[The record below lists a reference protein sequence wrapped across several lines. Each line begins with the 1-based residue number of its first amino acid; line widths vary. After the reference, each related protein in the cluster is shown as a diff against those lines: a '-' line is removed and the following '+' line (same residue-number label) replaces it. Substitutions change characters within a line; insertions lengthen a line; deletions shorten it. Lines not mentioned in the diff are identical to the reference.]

1 MCGIIG
7 YVGPRPAAPLLVEG
21 LRHLEYRGY
30 DSAGIATIEENSLK
44 VVRRAGKIQALIAAL
59 GESDMYGQIG
69 IGHSRWA
76 THGKPTDSNAHPH
89 LDCRKTIAVIHNG
102 IIENYLPFKERLQ
115 AEGHHFS
122 SQTDTE
128 ILAHLFERFYRGDLE
143 EAVRL
148 GLQGIKGAFAIA
160 VIAADSPEEII
171 VAKTASPL
179 VIGLG
184 NGETFLSSDVPALL
198 PHTRRMI
205 FLHDGEMAR
214 LRKDSLKITDL
225 AGKEIERQP
234 VHIDWDPLTAQKG
247 GFKHFMLKEIHEQ
260 AQTVSETI
268 GGCSSWDNDRLRLD
282 EFNLTEQQIK
292 EIDNIYL
299 VACGTSF
306 HAGMIAKQLWE
317 DFLPLPIGVEIGSEF
332 RYGNSYIDE
341 HTLVVAISQSGETA
355 DTLAGIKRAKEK
367 RATVIAITNIV
378 GSALERMS
386 DGIVRTFSGP
396 EIGVAATK
404 TFTAQLAALT
414 LLGLYLAQRRGSISL
429 QEVRHQLTALSKIP
443 SLIAQLLDREEE
455 IVSIAEKFYNA
466 SDFLYLARGL
476 LYPVA
481 LEGAL
486 KLKEISY
493 IHAEGYPAGE
503 MKHGPIALIDE
514 QMPVVFLL
522 SQQTAYDKVLANIE
536 EVKARKGK
544 IIIFTDTGDDHQLHR
559 LAEDIFSLPS
569 GERVTLPIRHTVP
582 LQLLAY
588 HIAILRG
595 TDVDQPRNLAKT
607 VTVE

>member
-7 YVGPRPAAPLLVEG
+7 YVGARPAVPLLIEG
-21 LRHLEYRGY
+21 LRRLEYRGY
-30 DSAGIATIEENSLK
+30 DSAGIATIEGNSLK
-44 VVRRAGKIQALIAAL
+44 VARRAGKLQALITAL
-59 GESDMYGQIG
+59 GESDMCGQIG

-76 THGKPTDSNAHPH
+76 THGEPIDRNAHPH
-89 LDCRKTIAVIHNG
+89 LDCRKRIAVIHNG
-102 IIENYLPFKERLQ
+102 IIENYLSFKESLQ
-115 AEGHHFS
+115 AEGHRFS

-128 ILAHLFERFYRGDLE
+128 ILAHLVERFYRGDLE

-171 VAKTASPL
+171 VAKSASPL

-184 NGETFLSSDVPALL
+184 NGEIFFSSDVPALL
-198 PHTRRMI
+198 PHTRQMI

-225 AGKEIERQP
+225 TGKEIERQP
-234 VHIDWDPLTAQKG
+234 IHIDWDPLTAQKE
-247 GFKHFMLKEIHEQ
+247 GFKHFMRKEIHEQ
-260 AQTVSETI
+260 PQAVSATI
-268 GGCSSWDNDRLRLD
+268 SGCSSWDNYHLHLK
-282 EFNLTEQQIK
+282 EFNLTEQQIN
-292 EIDNIYL
+292 EITNIYL
-299 VACGTSF
+299 IACGTSL
-306 HAGMIAKQLWE
+306 HAGMVAKQLWE
-317 DFLPLPIGVEIGSEF
+317 DFLPLRIGVEIGSEF

-341 HTLVVAISQSGETA
+341 DTLVIAISQSGETA
-355 DTLAGIKRAKEK
+355 DTLAGVQRAKEK
-367 RATVIAITNIV
+367 KATVIAITNIV
-378 GSALERMS
+378 GSALERIS
-386 DGIVRTFSGP
+386 DGIIRTFSGP

-404 TFTAQLAALT
+404 TFTTQLTALA
-414 LLGLYLAQRRGSISL
+414 LLGLYLAQRRGSISP
-429 QEVRHQLTALSKIP
+429 QEVRHQLTVLSQIPALIT
-443 SLIAQLLDREEE
+443 QLLDREKE
-455 IVSIAEKFYNA
+455 IVAIAEKFYHA

-476 LYPVA
+476 LYPIA

-514 QMPVVFLL
+514 KMPVVFLL
-522 SQQTAYDKVLANIE
+522 SRHTAYDKVLANIQ

-544 IIIFTDTGDDHQLHR
+544 VIIFTEREEDHQLNR
-559 LAEDIFSLPS
+559 LAEDIFLLPTS
-569 GERVTLPIRHTVP
+569 ERVALPILHTVP

-588 HIAILRG
+588 HIASLRG

>member
-7 YVGPRPAAPLLVEG
+7 YVGSRPAVPLLIEG
-21 LRHLEYRGY
+21 LRRLEYRGY
-30 DSAGIATIEENSLK
+30 DSAGIATIEGNALK
-44 VVRRAGKIQALIAAL
+44 VVRRAGKIQALITAL
-59 GESDMYGQIG
+59 GESEMCGQIG

-76 THGKPTDSNAHPH
+76 THGEPIDSNAHPH
-89 LDCRKTIAVIHNG
+89 LDCQKKIAVIHNG
-102 IIENYLPFKERLQ
+102 IIENYHSFKANLQ
-115 AEGHHFS
+115 AEGHCFS

-128 ILAHLFERFYRGDLE
+128 ILPHLFEHFYQGDLE

-160 VIAADSPEEII
+160 VIAADSPEEIV

-179 VIGLG
+179 VIGI
-184 NGETFLSSDVPALL
+184 GENEIFLSSDIPALL
-198 PHTRRMI
+198 PYTRQMI
-205 FLHDGEMAR
+205 FLHDGEIAC
-214 LRKDSLKITDL
+214 LRKNSLKITDL
-225 AGKEIERQP
+225 TGNEIDRQP
-234 VHIDWDPLTAQKG
+234 VHINWDPLTAQKE
-247 GFKHFMLKEIHEQ
+247 GFKHFMRKEIHEQ
-260 AQTVSETI
+260 TKAVSETI
-268 GGCSSWDNDRLRLD
+268 SGCAVWDNNHLRLD
-282 EFNLTEQQIK
+282 QVNLTEQQIK
-292 EIDNIYL
+292 EIGNIYF

-306 HAGMIAKQLWE
+306 HAGMVAKQLWE
-317 DFLPLPIGVEIGSEF
+317 DFLPIPIGVEIGSEF

-341 HTLVVAISQSGETA
+341 HTLVIAISQSGETA
-355 DTLAGIKRAKEK
+355 DTIAGIQRAKAK
-367 RATVIAITNIV
+367 QATVIAITNIV
-378 GSALERMS
+378 GSALERIS

-404 TFTAQLAALT
+404 TFTTQLVSLT

-429 QEVRHQLTALSKIP
+429 QEMRDQLTELSKIP
-443 SLIAQLLDREEE
+443 SLIVKLLGREEE
-455 IVSIAEKFYNA
+455 IVSIAEKFYTA

-476 LYPVA
+476 LFPIA

-493 IHAEGYPAGE
+493 IHAEGYPVGE

-522 SQQTAYDKVLANIE
+522 SQHTAYDKVLANIE

-544 IIIFTDTGDDHQLHR
+544 IIIFTDISDDHQIHR
-559 LAEDIFSLPS
+559 LTEDIFFLPDS
-569 GERVTLPIRHTVP
+569 KRVALPILHTVP